1 MSKQASPQRRPC
13 GKGELLD
20 HLRGVV
26 PRLDPRPAL
35 AGKADTLTA
44 ADRALAATVLSRIL
58 TDSDPREYF
67 WETINH
73 PVGRDD
79 GLDYSVAFV
88 YHAKIVL
95 GEAKAGKVLR
105 GEIARRSGL
114 KDAKI
119 EHAVRPSSSNAMNAK
134 AMITALIADRRYLIA
149 ETNRHLL
156 RLSRERRREK

>member
-1 MSKQASPQRRPC
+1 MSKPASRQRRPRDR
-13 GKGELLD
+13 GELLD

-26 PRLDPRPAL
+26 KRLDPQRVL
-35 AGKADTLTA
+35 AGKGDALSA
-44 ADRALAATVLSRIL
+44 ADRAFAATVLSRIF
-58 TDSDPREYF
+58 DDNDPREYF

-79 GLDYSVAFV
+79 GLAYSVAFV
-88 YHAKIVL
+88 YHAKIAL

-105 GEIARRSGL
+105 AEIERRSGL

-119 EHAVRPSSSNAMNAK
+119 EHAVRPSSSNTKNAK
-134 AMITALIADRRYLIA
+134 AMIAALITDRRHLIA

-156 RLSRERRREK
+156 RLSSEKRREK